1 MAEWQ
6 PIETAPK
13 DRRVI
18 VVDAD
23 GRVEIAYWQENPRVW
38 EDQPQGPCWTVF
50 EPEDYFYAYHLI
62 AHPPTHWMPLPEP
75 PK

>member
-13 DRRVI
+13 DGTRILVF
-18 VVDAD
+18 VPD
-23 GRVEIAYWQENPRVW
+23 GRSDEPGQHLVSWYCNTWVITTDER
-38 EDQPQGPCWTVF
+38 DWTFVL
-50 EPEDYFYAYHLI
+50 E
-62 AHPPTHWMPLPEP
+62 PTHWMPLPEP